1 MSFTATDKSDYKP
14 IPEGIHRAV
23 CSALID
29 LGYQEA
35 FGRIKPQL
43 LMRFEFPDCRVNR
56 EMDGQQVSEPMIKWQ
71 FYTNSL
77 NKKANLR
84 RDLEGWRDRGF
95 TKEELVGFDVGNIV
109 GHACQISIIHDHSG
123 DQVKDKIRTIGKFMG
138 DDPKPQPELTI
149 IRYSKEEGE
158 IEQWNLLPDWIQE
171 KITQA
176 AEEDITQPPA
186 ASDATPFVDDDIPF

>member
-1 MSFTATDKSDYKP
+1 MGYTATDRSDYQP
-14 IPEGIHRAV
+14 LPEGTHRAV

-29 LGYQEA
+29 LGLQNA
-35 FGRIKPQL
+35 FDAVKAQL
-43 LMRFEFPDCRVNR
+43 LLRFEFPDNRVSRVVN
-56 EMDGQQVSEPMIKWQ
+56 GAQVDEPMVKWQ

-95 TKEELVGFDVGNIV
+95 TKEELAGFDVRIIV

-123 DQVKDKIRTIGKFMG
+123 DQVKDKIRTIGKIMG
-138 DDPKPQPELTI
+138 NAERPLPELEVI
-149 IRYSKEEGE
+149 KYSKEEGE
-158 IEQWNLLPDWIQE
+158 IGQWDILPDWVKE

-176 AEEDITQPPA
+176 VEDNVVALPA
-186 ASDATPFVDDDIPF
+186 NADSEPFVDSDVPF

>member
-1 MSFTATDKSDYKP
+1 MGYIATDKSDYKP
-14 IPEGIHRAV
+14 IPEGTHHAV

-35 FGRIKPQL
+35 FGATKPQL
-43 LMRFEFPDCRVNR
+43 LLRFEFPGSRVER
-56 EMDGQQVSEPMIKWQ
+56 EKNGAKASEPMVKWQ
-71 FYTNSL
+71 FYTKSL

-95 TKEELVGFDVGNIV
+95 TKEELAGFDLRSIV

-138 DDPKPQPELTI
+138 DGTKPLPELEVI
-149 IRYSKEEGE
+149 KYSKEEGE
-158 IEQWNLLPDWIQE
+158 IDQWEIMPDWIKD
-171 KITQA
+171 KIKLA
-176 AEEDITQPPA
+176 VEDNVVALPANAESE
-186 ASDATPFVDDDIPF
+186 PFVDSDVPF